1 MKTAVITDSGANL
14 TEAYLEKHK
23 NVFMIPLMI
32 SIDSQTYRDQVDITS
47 EEVYAKLDDHK
58 VTTSLPS
65 LDDLTDVLD
74 TIKKAGYTDVLAL
87 NLSSNLSGTYNAFRL
102 VFEAENDLNITHY
115 DSKTLGGG
123 LSILVEEAVQL
134 LADNMAI
141 EEILVH
147 LDQIRYQDSI
157 AIYTIDTLKYLKR
170 GGRIGKVEGTI
181 GNILRVKPIITV
193 DDDGVYETLSKT
205 WGLQRALLQMKSMLK
220 DTFKDDEIDLI
231 VHYGDNLEKAK
242 SLSDKLQAELNIR
255 KTSLVKLTPVLGVHT
270 GPALFAYIAKRVT
283 S

>member
-1 MKTAVITDSGANL
+1 MKTAIITDSGANL
-14 TEAYLEKHK
+14 TESYLEKHD

-32 SIDSQTYRDQVDITS
+32 TIDGETYRDQVDISS

-65 LDDLTDVLD
+65 LDDLTEVLE

-87 NLSSNLSGTYNAFRL
+87 NLSSNLSGTFNAFRL
-102 VFEAENDLNITHY
+102 VFEDEKDLNITHY

-123 LSILVEEAVQL
+123 LSILVEDAVRL
-134 LADNMAI
+134 IDEGMSI
-141 EEILVH
+141 EEVLVH
-147 LDQIRYQDSI
+147 LNHVRYKDSI

-193 DDDGVYETLSKT
+193 DDEGVYETLSKT
-205 WGLQRALLQMKSMLK
+205 WGLQRALLQMKTMLM
-220 DTFKDDEIDLI
+220 DMFKDDQIDLI
-231 VHYGDNLEKAK
+231 VHYGDDPDKAE
-242 SLSDKLQAELNIR
+242 SLSEKLKSELNVR
-255 KTSLVKLTPVLGVHT
+255 NVSLVKLTPVLGVHT